1 MPACVMAVG
10 RRKNGTS
17 IGLGVR
23 ILLLGAAI
31 GLPPSFASAQTT
43 QRVHVPATNAIRAST
58 GETDRDRRA
67 EAQVERSIPMYVGE
81 SRLIDAPWPV
91 KRVSVNNPAV
101 ADVDV
106 ISPQQV
112 QLQGIGPGI
121 TDLTL
126 WSEDDRIWRARVE
139 VELDLRK
146 LQGQLNKLFPAANL
160 QLSQVGEVIAVSG
173 SFARAEEAMH
183 LRSFLTS
190 SKLNYLDMTSIAG
203 LQQVQLRVRVA
214 EVSRNAL
221 RSLNVNAFWDQ
232 GRFFG
237 GNQLGGSGGPFTPMS
252 GGIPD
257 GSTLGAGRLPFQ
269 VTEGNISVPPTAQLF
284 AGFPNSDLEIFINAL
299 AENQYLRTLAEP
311 TLIAASGESATFLA
325 GGEVPIPVSDVQ
337 GGNTQISIEYR
348 EYGIRLAFK
357 PFVLGGGTIRLSV
370 TPEVSEL
377 TDVGAIT
384 VLGSRIPA
392 LRTRRVNSTFEMQ
405 SGQTFAI
412 AGLIE
417 RSTNAQNSRIPG
429 LGDLPVL
436 GAMFRSVRYQTSE
449 TELMVLVTASLV
461 EPQSVRMEDVPY
473 PGMMHKKPG
482 PWRFYVEGQL
492 EAKHPR
498 TLTPAQQDRLSN
510 LGLNKLNGP
519 GAWASYE
526 TVDQS
531 GDDGAK

>member
-1 MPACVMAVG
+1 M
-10 RRKNGTS
+10 K
-17 IGLGVR
+17 
-23 ILLLGAAI
+23 
-31 GLPPSFASAQTT
+31 
-43 QRVHVPATNAIRAST
+43 
-58 GETDRDRRA
+58 
-67 EAQVERSIPMYVGE
+67 
-81 SRLIDAPWPV
+81 
-91 KRVSVNNPAV
+91 
-101 ADVDV
+101 
-106 ISPQQV
+106 
-112 QLQGIGPGI
+112 
-121 TDLTL
+121 
-126 WSEDDRIWRARVE
+126 
-139 VELDLRK
+139 
-146 LQGQLNKLFPAANL
+146 
-160 QLSQVGEVIAVSG
+160 
-173 SFARAEEAMH
+173 
-183 LRSFLTS
+183 
-190 SKLNYLDMTSIAG
+190 SIAG

-221 RSLNVNAFWDQ
+221 QALNVNAFWNQ
-232 GRFFG
+232 GQFFG
-237 GNQLGGSGGPFTPMS
+237 GNQLGSSAGPFTQMS

-257 GSTLGAGRLPFQ
+257 GSPLGPGRVPFQ

-311 TLIAASGESATFLA
+311 TLIAASGQSATFLA
-325 GGEVPIPVSDVQ
+325 GGEVPIPISDVQ

-357 PFVLGGGTIRLSV
+357 PFVLGAGTIRLSV

-436 GAMFRSVRYQTSE
+436 GALFRSVRYQTSE

-461 EPQSVRMEDVPY
+461 EPQSARIEDVPY
-473 PGMMHKKPG
+473 PGMTHKKPG

-498 TLTPAQQDRLSN
+498 TLTPAQQDRLEN

-526 TVDQS
+526 TTDQV
-531 GDDGAK
+531 GDDAAK